1 MNILV
6 IGASGRVG
14 QKLTEQ
20 LLDAGH
26 KVTGT
31 ARDKDTL
38 FENNNYTQL
47 DLDLSASNKD
57 IEAQITE
64 DFDAVYFTAGS
75 GGKDVLAVDLHGA
88 VKTMQMAEVKG
99 ISRYIM
105 LSAVYS
111 LDTSKW
117 DAPSVQALSDYYIA
131 KHYADDFLIHRTNL
145 DYTIVQPGA
154 LTEEAPTH
162 EIDINSDEAGS
173 NTISDV
179 AETLA
184 GVLTAE
190 NTYKQVFA
198 MQNGKTPIK
207 QAIGIV

>member
-14 QKLTEQ
+14 QKLAEQ

-38 FENNNYTQL
+38 FDHANYTQL

-57 IEAQITE
+57 IEVQIAD

-75 GGKDVLAVDLHGA
+75 GGTDVLAVDLHGA
-88 VKTMQMAEVKG
+88 VKTMQVAEVKG

-105 LSAVYS
+105 LSAIYS
-111 LDTSKW
+111 LDRKSTR
-117 DAPSVQALSDYYIA
+117 L
-131 KHYADDFLIHRTNL
+131 
-145 DYTIVQPGA
+145 
-154 LTEEAPTH
+154 
-162 EIDINSDEAGS
+162 NSSHA
-173 NTISDV
+173 T
-179 AETLA
+179 
-184 GVLTAE
+184 
-190 NTYKQVFA
+190 
-198 MQNGKTPIK
+198 
-207 QAIGIV
+207 